1 MEYLAIRKRK
11 MKKISYILLI
21 MLGILAGCQRAE
33 KEPGWTSV
41 MEAEINR
48 VSVVGGGKI
57 VELMVN
63 EGDEVAVGE
72 ILALLDSR
80 ELSYNLEQ
88 INASL
93 AEIQAQEALAN
104 TQISI
109 AEKELEYQSR
119 RDSRNE
125 KLYEA
130 AAIPL
135 QNLEDSQLVQNKSA
149 LQLQTAQQN
158 LGVLEAKKAA
168 LEAQKK
174 VLNKKLADCIVTSPF
189 AGRVERLFYNAGETV
204 APFGQILEISNLQ
217 NMETNIYVSEEW
229 LAKLKPG
236 TQMKLKTSG
245 GGQEL
250 AAEIIR
256 ISNQA
261 EFTPKSVLTPDN
273 RSVMVYAV
281 RLRVENPDGILKDG
295 MPVDIYLP

>member
-1 MEYLAIRKRK
+1 MKRL
-11 MKKISYILLI
+11 SYVIIVLL
-21 MLGILAGCQRAE
+21 LFAGCQRAE

-48 VSVVGGGKI
+48 VSVVGGGMI
-57 VELMVN
+57 MELMVN

-88 INASL
+88 LNASL
-93 AEIQAQEALAN
+93 AELKAQEALAK
-104 TQISI
+104 TQVSI
-109 AEKELEYQSR
+109 AEKELEYQTR

-130 AAIPL
+130 EAIPL
-135 QNLEDSQLVQNKSA
+135 QNLEDSQLIQNKSA
-149 LQLQTAQQN
+149 LQLQSARQN
-158 LGVLEAKKAA
+158 LSVIGAKQAA

-174 VLNKKLADCIVTSPF
+174 VMQKKLADTVVMSPF

>member
-1 MEYLAIRKRK
+1 
-11 MKKISYILLI
+11 

-204 APFGQILEISNLQ
+204 APLGQLLEINNLQ

-236 TQMKLKTSG
+236 MQMKLKTSD
-245 GGQEL
+245 GGQ
-250 AAEIIR
+250 ASRAEIIR

-281 RLRVENPDGILKDG
+281 RLKAENPDGILKDG

>member
-1 MEYLAIRKRK
+1 